1 MCECEWWRRLLWW
14 WWRAYDDVWRE
25 YKARKVVE
33 LLAVVQAHDRP
44 RGARRLE
51 PRRTRALEGLR
62 IHHRR
67 SQYASG
73 PERGTVPSAHRPPPR
88 SCSVWLLAGY
98 LARRVVLRSDVE
110 HTHVVRAR
118 DRVVQR
124 EAVRPVD
131 RVAEDLAP
139 VVDRVVARRVP
150 RRRNAVARAVR
161 AERGGGVSTYRG
173 QDVRPAGKA
182 LVRCGHAG

>member
-1 MCECEWWRRLLWW
+1 MTTCGAKTRREKSLNCLL
-14 WWRAYDDVWRE
+14 
-25 YKARKVVE
+25 
-33 LLAVVQAHDRP
+33 LF
-44 RGARRLE
+44 
-51 PRRTRALEGLR
+51 RRTTGPVGHDALSRAARARLR
-62 IHHRR
+62 ACVFITDSRNTLQDPSVAR
-67 SQYASG
+67 SQV
-73 PERGTVPSAHRPPPR
+73 RIDPPAR

-98 LARRVVLRSDVE
+98 LARRVVLRSEVE
-110 HTHVVRAR
+110 HTHVMRAR

-124 EAVRPVD
+124 EAIRPVD
-131 RVAEDLAP
+131 GVAEDLAP
-139 VVDRVVARRVP
+139 VVDQVVARLVP